1 MNVTRDNYWANH
13 DKIRQDITTAG
24 FMPNVFTDN
33 AWQLL
38 DSEAEPSVNWD
49 DWDDDDFSKQRE
61 VITQLIA
68 EINRFYAEQG
78 KKDEPKAEPKKE
90 PEKPKEKPK
99 EGPKKV
105 EPRSN
110 PKKDT
115 PKPSS
120 KNGKSVDVLT
130 PEVDII
136 QQYIKIHGKGRDS
149 AYDHALNLL
158 RKLQKLIN
166 TRVIRSTSMYAK
178 EMRTIQEQLL
188 RVLRTKNLDRV
199 EIENLQKYVDI
210 ANTEHVSNVTAWIK
224 TFISTY
230 EHRRP
235 EIGKARKF
243 LAKAP
248 NVPELQDA
256 KHALDDY
263 INNRIERVDL
273 TESQLNGLMGVL

>member
-1 MNVTRDNYWANH
+1 MKVTRDNYWANH
-13 DKIRQDITTAG
+13 EQIRQDITSAG

-38 DSEAEPSVNWD
+38 DSEAEPDVNWD

-68 EINRFYAEQG
+68 EINRFYSEQG
-78 KKDEPKAEPKKE
+78 KDNEPAKE

-99 EGPKKV
+99 PE
-105 EPRSN
+105 
-110 PKKDT
+110 PKKDKPKET
-115 PKPSS
+115 PKPTS
-120 KNGKSVDVLT
+120 KGKSVDVLT

-136 QQYIKIHGKGRDS
+136 QQYIKIHGKSRDS

-158 RKLQKLIN
+158 RKLQRLIN
-166 TRVIRSTSMYAK
+166 TRVIRSTSPYAS

-188 RVLRTKNLDRV
+188 RVLRVKNLDRV
-199 EIENLQKYVDI
+199 EIDNLQKYVDI

-273 TESQLNGLMGVL
+273 TESQLNGLMGIL

>member
-1 MNVTRDNYWANH
+1 MNVTRENYWANH
-13 DKIRQDITTAG
+13 EQIRRDITAAG

-49 DWDDDDFSKQRE
+49 DWNDDDFEKQRE
-61 VITQLIA
+61 VITQLLA

-78 KKDEPKAEPKKE
+78 AKNDPMPE

-99 EGPKKV
+99 SEPKEKPKK
-105 EPRSN
+105 E
-110 PKKDT
+110 KT
-115 PKPSS
+115 PPTS
-120 KNGKSVDVLT
+120 KGEAVDILT

-136 QQYIKIHGKGRDS
+136 QQYIKIHGKSRDA
-149 AYDHALNLL
+149 AYQYALNLL

-166 TRVIRSTSMYAK
+166 TRVIRSTSTYAS
-178 EMRTIQEQLL
+178 EMQTIQEQLL

-199 EIENLQKYVDI
+199 EIEDLQKYVDI
-210 ANTEHVSNVTAWIK
+210 ANSEHVSSVTTWIK

-235 EIGKARKF
+235 EISKARKF

-248 NVPELQDA
+248 DVPELQDA

-263 INNRIERVDL
+263 INNRVERIDL
-273 TESQLNGLMGVL
+273 TESQLNGLMGII

>member
-1 MNVTRDNYWANH
+1 MKVTRDNYWANH
-13 DKIRQDITTAG
+13 DQIRQDITSAG

-38 DSEAEPSVNWD
+38 DSEAEPDVNWD

-68 EINRFYAEQG
+68 EINRFYSEQG
-78 KKDEPKAEPKKE
+78 KDNEPAKE

-99 EGPKKV
+99 PEPKKDK
-105 EPRSN
+105 P
-110 PKKDT
+110 KDT
-115 PKPSS
+115 PKPSG

-136 QQYIKIHGKGRDS
+136 QQYIKIHGKSRDS

-158 RKLQKLIN
+158 RKLQRLIN
-166 TRVIRSTSMYAK
+166 TRVIRSTSPYAS

-188 RVLRTKNLDRV
+188 RVLRVKNLDRV
-199 EIENLQKYVDI
+199 EIDNLQKYVDI

-273 TESQLNGLMGVL
+273 TESQLNGLMGIL

>member
-1 MNVTRDNYWANH
+1 MNVTRENYWAKH
-13 DKIRQDITTAG
+13 EQIRQDITAAG

-49 DWDDDDFSKQRE
+49 DWNDDDFAKQRE
-61 VITQLIA
+61 VITQLLE
-68 EINRFYAEQG
+68 EINRFYDEQG
-78 KKDEPKAEPKKE
+78 RSKEPTEQPKEPKK
-90 PEKPKEKPK
+90 EKPKEKEPK
-99 EGPKKV
+99 EKPAKAPKETKG
-105 EPRSN
+105 EA
-110 PKKDT
+110 
-115 PKPSS
+115 
-120 KNGKSVDVLT
+120 VDVLT

-136 QQYIKIHGKGRDS
+136 QQYIKIHGKSRDG
-149 AYDHALNLL
+149 AYQHALNLL

-166 TRVIRSTSMYAK
+166 TRVIRSTSTYAN

-199 EIENLQKYVDI
+199 EIEDLQKYVDI
-210 ANTEHVSNVTAWIK
+210 ANSEHVSNVTTWVK

-235 EIGKARKF
+235 EISKARKF

-263 INNRIERVDL
+263 INNRVERIDL
-273 TESQLNGLMGVL
+273 TESQLNGLMGII

>member
-1 MNVTRDNYWANH
+1 MNVTRENYWAKH
-13 DKIRQDITTAG
+13 EQIRQDITAAG

-49 DWDDDDFSKQRE
+49 DWNDDDFAKQRE
-61 VITQLIA
+61 VITQLLE
-68 EINRFYAEQG
+68 EINRFYDEQG
-78 KKDEPKAEPKKE
+78 KSKEPTEQPKEPKKE
-90 PEKPKEKPK
+90 KSKEKEPKEKPAKAPK
-99 EGPKKV
+99 EPKG
-105 EPRSN
+105 EA
-110 PKKDT
+110 
-115 PKPSS
+115 
-120 KNGKSVDVLT
+120 VDVLT

-136 QQYIKIHGKGRDS
+136 QQYIKIHGKSRDG
-149 AYDHALNLL
+149 AYQHALNLL

-166 TRVIRSTSMYAK
+166 TRVIRSTSVYAN

-199 EIENLQKYVDI
+199 EIEDLQKYVDI
-210 ANTEHVSNVTAWIK
+210 ANSEHVSNVTTWVK

-235 EIGKARKF
+235 EISKARKF

-248 NVPELQDA
+248 DVPELQDA

-263 INNRIERVDL
+263 INNRVERVDL

>member
-1 MNVTRDNYWANH
+1 MKVTRDNYWANH
-13 DKIRQDITTAG
+13 DQIRQDITSAG

-38 DSEAEPSVNWD
+38 DSEAEPDVNWD

-78 KKDEPKAEPKKE
+78 GKEAPKSDPNPTQPDPKPEPKKDS
-90 PEKPKEKPK
+90 
-99 EGPKKV
+99 PKKDK
-105 EPRSN
+105 P
-110 PKKDT
+110 KDT
-115 PKPSS
+115 PKPSG

-136 QQYIKIHGKGRDS
+136 QQYIKIHGKSRDS

-158 RKLQKLIN
+158 RKLQRLIN
-166 TRVIRSTSMYAK
+166 TRVIRSTSPYAS

-188 RVLRTKNLDRV
+188 RVLRVKNLDRV
-199 EIENLQKYVDI
+199 EIDNLQKYVDI

-273 TESQLNGLMGVL
+273 TESQLNGLMGIL

>member
-1 MNVTRDNYWANH
+1 MNVTRENYWANH
-13 DKIRQDITTAG
+13 EQIRQDITAAG

-49 DWDDDDFSKQRE
+49 DWNDDDFAKQRG
-61 VITQLIA
+61 VITQLLE
-68 EINRFYAEQG
+68 EINRFYAEQE
-78 KKDEPKAEPKKE
+78 KSNEPTKQPEEPKEPKKDRSKKNE
-90 PEKPKEKPK
+90 PKEKPTAK
-99 EGPKKV
+99 GE
-105 EPRSN
+105 
-110 PKKDT
+110 
-115 PKPSS
+115 
-120 KNGKSVDVLT
+120 SVDVLT

-136 QQYIKIHGKGRDS
+136 QQYIKIHGKSRDG
-149 AYDHALNLL
+149 AYQHALNLL

-166 TRVIRSTSMYAK
+166 TRVIRSTSVYAN

-199 EIENLQKYVDI
+199 EIEDLQKYVDI
-210 ANTEHVSNVTAWIK
+210 ANSEHVSNVTTWIK
-224 TFISTY
+224 TFVSSY

-235 EIGKARKF
+235 EISKARKF

-248 NVPELQDA
+248 DVPELQDA

-263 INNRIERVDL
+263 INNRVERIDL
-273 TESQLNGLMGVL
+273 TESQLNGLMGII

>member
-1 MNVTRDNYWANH
+1 MKVTRDNYWANH
-13 DKIRQDITTAG
+13 EQIRQDITSAS

-38 DSEAEPSVNWD
+38 DSEAEPDVNWD

-68 EINRFYAEQG
+68 EINRFYSEQG
-78 KKDEPKAEPKKE
+78 KDNEPAKE

-99 EGPKKV
+99 PEPKKDK
-105 EPRSN
+105 P
-110 PKKDT
+110 KDT

-136 QQYIKIHGKGRDS
+136 QQYIKIHGKSRDS

-158 RKLQKLIN
+158 RKLQRLIN
-166 TRVIRSTSMYAK
+166 TRVIRSTSPYAS

-188 RVLRTKNLDRV
+188 RVLRVKNLDRV
-199 EIENLQKYVDI
+199 EIDNLQKYVDI

-273 TESQLNGLMGVL
+273 TESQLNGLMGIL

>member
-1 MNVTRDNYWANH
+1 MKVTRDNYWANH
-13 DKIRQDITTAG
+13 DQIRQDITSAG

-38 DSEAEPSVNWD
+38 DSEAEPDVNWD

-68 EINRFYAEQG
+68 EINRFYSEQG
-78 KKDEPKAEPKKE
+78 KDNEPAKE

-99 EGPKKV
+99 PE
-105 EPRSN
+105 
-110 PKKDT
+110 PKKDKPKET
-115 PKPSS
+115 PKPTS
-120 KNGKSVDVLT
+120 KGKSVDVLT

-136 QQYIKIHGKGRDS
+136 QQYIKIHGKSRDS

-158 RKLQKLIN
+158 RKLQRLIN
-166 TRVIRSTSMYAK
+166 TRVIRSTSPYAS

-188 RVLRTKNLDRV
+188 RVLRVKNLDRV
-199 EIENLQKYVDI
+199 EIDNLQKYVDI

-273 TESQLNGLMGVL
+273 TESQLNGLMGIL

>member
-1 MNVTRDNYWANH
+1 MNVTRENYWANH
-13 DKIRQDITTAG
+13 EQIRQDITTAG

-49 DWDDDDFSKQRE
+49 DWNDDDFEKQRE
-61 VITQLIA
+61 VITQLLA

-78 KKDEPKAEPKKE
+78 AKNDPKQE

-99 EGPKKV
+99 SEPKEKPKK
-105 EPRSN
+105 E
-110 PKKDT
+110 KT
-115 PKPSS
+115 PPTS
-120 KNGKSVDVLT
+120 KGEAVDILT

-136 QQYIKIHGKGRDS
+136 QQYIKIHGKSRDA
-149 AYDHALNLL
+149 AYQHALNLL

-166 TRVIRSTSMYAK
+166 TRVIRSTSTYAS
-178 EMRTIQEQLL
+178 EMQTIQEQLL

-199 EIENLQKYVDI
+199 EIEDLQKYVDI
-210 ANTEHVSNVTAWIK
+210 ANSEHVSNVTTWIK
-224 TFISTY
+224 TFISSY

-235 EIGKARKF
+235 EISKARKF

-248 NVPELQDA
+248 DVPELQDA

-263 INNRIERVDL
+263 INNRVERIDL
-273 TESQLNGLMGVL
+273 TESQLNGLMGAL

>member
-1 MNVTRDNYWANH
+1 MNVTRENYWANH
-13 DKIRQDITTAG
+13 EQIRQDITAAG

-49 DWDDDDFSKQRE
+49 DWNDDDFEKQRE
-61 VITQLIA
+61 IITQLFD
-68 EINRFYAEQG
+68 EINRFYAEQD
-78 KKDEPKAEPKKE
+78 KQPEEPEKE
-90 PEKPKEKPK
+90 PEKPKSEPKEKPK
-99 EGPKKV
+99 KEAPKEKPKKG
-105 EPRSN
+105 EA
-110 PKKDT
+110 
-115 PKPSS
+115 
-120 KNGKSVDVLT
+120 VDILT

-136 QQYIKIHGKGRDS
+136 QQYIKIHGKSRDA
-149 AYDHALNLL
+149 AYQHALNLL

-166 TRVIRSTSMYAK
+166 TRVIRSTSVYAS

-199 EIENLQKYVDI
+199 ELENLQKYVDI
-210 ANTEHVSNVTAWIK
+210 ANSEHVSSITTWIK
-224 TFISTY
+224 TFISKY

-235 EIGKARKF
+235 EISKARKF

-248 NVPELQDA
+248 DVPELQDA

-263 INNRIERVDL
+263 INNRVERVDL
-273 TESQLNGLMGVL
+273 TESHLNGLMGVL

>member
-1 MNVTRDNYWANH
+1 MNVTRENYWANH
-13 DKIRQDITTAG
+13 ELIRQDITTAG

-49 DWDDDDFSKQRE
+49 DWNDDDFEKQRD
-61 VITQLIA
+61 VITQLLA

-78 KKDEPKAEPKKE
+78 TKNDPKPEPQKPQEKPTD
-90 PEKPKEKPK
+90 KPKEKPK
-99 EGPKKV
+99 KEKTP
-105 EPRSN
+105 S
-110 PKKDT
+110 T
-115 PKPSS
+115 PK
-120 KNGKSVDVLT
+120 GESVDILT

-136 QQYIKIHGKGRDS
+136 QQYIKIHGKSRDA
-149 AYDHALNLL
+149 AYQHALNLL

-166 TRVIRSTSMYAK
+166 TRVIRSTSAYAS
-178 EMRTIQEQLL
+178 EMQTIQEQLL
-188 RVLRTKNLDRV
+188 RVLRTKNLDCV
-199 EIENLQKYVDI
+199 EIEDLQKYVDI
-210 ANTEHVSNVTAWIK
+210 ANTVHVSSVTTWIK

-235 EIGKARKF
+235 EISKARKF

-248 NVPELQDA
+248 DVPELQDA

-263 INNRIERVDL
+263 INNRVERIDL
-273 TESQLNGLMGVL
+273 TESQLNGLMGII

>member
-1 MNVTRDNYWANH
+1 MKVTRDNYWANH
-13 DKIRQDITTAG
+13 DQIRQDITSAG

-38 DSEAEPSVNWD
+38 DSEAEPDVNWD

-68 EINRFYAEQG
+68 EINRFYSEQG
-78 KKDEPKAEPKKE
+78 KDNEPAKE

-99 EGPKKV
+99 PE
-105 EPRSN
+105 
-110 PKKDT
+110 PKKDKPKET
-115 PKPSS
+115 PKPTS
-120 KNGKSVDVLT
+120 KGKSVDVLT

-136 QQYIKIHGKGRDS
+136 QQYIKIHGKSRDS

-158 RKLQKLIN
+158 RKLQRLIN
-166 TRVIRSTSMYAK
+166 TRVIRSTSPYAS

-188 RVLRTKNLDRV
+188 RVLRVKNLDRV
-199 EIENLQKYVDI
+199 EIDNLQKYVDI

-263 INNRIERVDL
+263 INNRIERVGL
-273 TESQLNGLMGVL
+273 TESQLSGLMGIL

>member
-1 MNVTRDNYWANH
+1 MKVTRDNYWANH
-13 DKIRQDITTAG
+13 DKIRQDITSAG
-24 FMPNVFTDN
+24 FMPNIFTDN

-38 DSEAEPSVNWD
+38 DSEAEPDVNWD

-68 EINRFYAEQG
+68 EINRFYSEQG
-78 KKDEPKAEPKKE
+78 KDNEPAKE

-99 EGPKKV
+99 SEPKKD
-105 EPRSN
+105 EPQKDK
-110 PKKDT
+110 PKDT
-115 PKPSS
+115 PKPSG

-136 QQYIKIHGKGRDS
+136 QQYIKIHGKSRDS

-158 RKLQKLIN
+158 RKLQRLIN
-166 TRVIRSTSMYAK
+166 TRVIRSTSPYAS

-188 RVLRTKNLDRV
+188 RVLRVKNLDRV
-199 EIENLQKYVDI
+199 EIDNLQKYVDI

-273 TESQLNGLMGVL
+273 TESQLNGLMGIL

>member
-1 MNVTRDNYWANH
+1 MNVTRENYWANREQ
-13 DKIRQDITTAG
+13 IRQDITAAG
-24 FMPNVFTDN
+24 FMPNVFTNN

-49 DWDDDDFSKQRE
+49 DWNDDDFVKQRD
-61 VITQLIA
+61 VITQLFA

-78 KKDEPKAEPKKE
+78 TKEEPKPE
-90 PEKPKEKPK
+90 PEKPKPEPKEKPK
-99 EGPKKV
+99 EKK
-105 EPRSN
+105 P
-110 PKKDT
+110 T
-115 PKPSS
+115 S
-120 KNGKSVDVLT
+120 KTKGELVDILT

-136 QQYIKIHGKGRDS
+136 QQYIKIHGKSRDA
-149 AYDHALNLL
+149 AYQHALNLL

-166 TRVIRSTSMYAK
+166 TRVIRSTSAYAS
-178 EMRTIQEQLL
+178 EMQTIQEQLL

-199 EIENLQKYVDI
+199 EIEDLQKYVDI
-210 ANTEHVSNVTAWIK
+210 ANSEHVSNVTTWIK

-235 EIGKARKF
+235 EISKARKF

-248 NVPELQDA
+248 DVPELQDA

-263 INNRIERVDL
+263 INNRVERIDL

>member
-61 VITQLIA
+61 VISQLIA

-78 KKDEPKAEPKKE
+78 KKDEPKTEPKKE

-110 PKKDT
+110 PKKDA

-130 PEVDII
+130 PEVEII
-136 QQYIKIHGKGRDS
+136 QQYIKIHGKSRDS

-166 TRVIRSTSMYAK
+166 TRVIRSTSLYAK

-210 ANTEHVSNVTAWIK
+210 ANTEHVSNVTAWVK